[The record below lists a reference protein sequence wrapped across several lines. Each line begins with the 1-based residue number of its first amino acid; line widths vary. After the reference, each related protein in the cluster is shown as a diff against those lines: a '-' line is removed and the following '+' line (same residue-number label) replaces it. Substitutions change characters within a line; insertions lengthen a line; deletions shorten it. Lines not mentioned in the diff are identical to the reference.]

1 MVFDDD
7 SLEIEPNA
15 TFLIQSI
22 RDMGYTL
29 ETAISEII
37 DNSISA
43 KATKIEIICNWDGNE
58 PFIEVKDDGIG
69 MDIDQLKEAMR
80 LGSNPTS
87 KRDPED
93 LGRFGLGLKTAS
105 FSQSKRLIV
114 KTRTEKLNDYTA
126 TWDLDIVEEKG
137 KWLLDLETS
146 NHGDLFKEH
155 GTIVRWEKI
164 DTLETKDKNKSE
176 KLHEEVTT
184 QLIKHISLIFHRYIS
199 GEYERKIIFIING
212 KKL

>member
-1 MVFDDD
+1 MLQEVKPKASALVMSMRSIGYSFN
-7 SLEIEPNA
+7 NA
-15 TFLIQSI
+15 VA
-22 RDMGYTL
+22 D
-29 ETAISEII
+29 II

-43 KATKIEIICNWDGNE
+43 KATKIEIICNWDGKE
-58 PFIEVKDDGIG
+58 PFIEIKDDGIG

-126 TWDLDIVEEKG
+126 TWDLEVVEEKG